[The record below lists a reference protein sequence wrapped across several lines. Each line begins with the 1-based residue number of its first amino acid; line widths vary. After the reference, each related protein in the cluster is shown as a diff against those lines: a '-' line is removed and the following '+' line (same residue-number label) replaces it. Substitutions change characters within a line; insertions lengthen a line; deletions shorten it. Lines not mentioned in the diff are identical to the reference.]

1 MYSTQLKDTNTIT
14 WHNLHFLLEH
24 HCNETL
30 TTIEKIIIE
39 QEAFSND
46 RKSLQEF
53 KSEVMSTIKT
63 IKAMES
69 VIKHHRFIGKR
80 A

>member
-30 TTIEKIIIE
+30 STIEKIIVE
-39 QEAFSND
+39 QEYD
-46 RKSLQEF
+46 EDKQSLQDF
-53 KSEVMSTIKT
+53 KKEIIGTIKT
-63 IKAMES
+63 IEG
-69 VIKHHRFIGKR
+69 IKTVVNHHRLVR
-80 A
+80 QSA